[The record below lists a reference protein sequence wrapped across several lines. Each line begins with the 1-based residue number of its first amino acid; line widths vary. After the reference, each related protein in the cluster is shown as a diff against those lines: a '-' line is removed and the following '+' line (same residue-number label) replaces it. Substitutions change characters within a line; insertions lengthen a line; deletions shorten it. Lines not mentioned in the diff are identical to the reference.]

1 MLRLRE
7 VKQLARDHTA
17 WEQRNRI
24 QTQANLCSSP
34 NVAIDAEKH
43 LEFKPG
49 ASSYLPSPWPQR
61 TLSATRG
68 TQGTEDFEWESV
80 GL

>member
-17 WEQRNRI
+17 WEQRKGI

-34 NVAIDAEKH
+34 NVAIDADKH

-49 ASSYLPSPWPQR
+49 ASAYLPLAPEEAKRYTWDSR
-61 TLSATRG
+61 DRG
-68 TQGTEDFEWESV
+68 
-80 GL
+80 L